1 MSPVPL
7 QNGEV
12 QYYASPVL
20 VKNNRYNAT
29 LTNQRLI
36 LEGNN
41 NREFRVAN
49 IVAAYPEMI
58 NGTEPGVKLIIATPT
73 GQKEMIWSF
82 PLDNI
87 FKKGEQ
93 DAWIT
98 AIQKTA
104 GDNPF
109 TEENNR
115 APITA
120 VAQTSTVQA
129 ANGNKSEE
137 NAVLN
142 LIRGENVIISTSG
155 VQIKHSFYTA
165 YLTNLRFILVNN
177 NGTIGR
183 EFAIAE
189 LKDAAE
195 LESETGNAEIALSVG
210 MQSGLKQMILTFPTR
225 NARDAWMQK
234 LQTKLPREQ
243 PQKMENANIAQRIG
257 TFTPA
262 TNERILI
269 STPNVKIKNRPM
281 ILHLTN
287 TRLIIDSANGI
298 MGEFAIGTLTRAIR
312 ISGDLGDPGISLS
325 INSAGGKKDMHM
337 LFLSM
342 NEREAWMDQLHT
354 LIPDTPAPVTAP
366 KYTVTQV
373 EPRNQFSAK
382 TLPCP
387 KCGSMNSSTDE
398 VCGMC
403 GTELHAPA
411 YHAPAKKEREPREPR
426 APREPRIHSEYNGN
440 IFGFIFHPKDA
451 FNYYAHE
458 GPKMAIIFCLLSG
471 LIWAAITSIF
481 LAFILPNIIQIDKTT
496 FPIFA
501 EMQGNA
507 AMFILL
513 LLIFWGLWFVGILV
527 HALIA
532 GIIGSI
538 SSKEARFGECMT
550 IVMRSSMAYGIC
562 GWIPVIG
569 LVAAG
574 IWTAIC
580 SMFGMRETQGMSPA
594 SAGVAAFLGLIIV
607 YVIIVIIGVI

>member
-1 MSPVPL
+1 MSPVAL
-7 QNGEV
+7 HDGEV

-29 LTNQRLI
+29 ITNQRLI
-36 LEGNN
+36 LEGNTS
-41 NREFRVAN
+41 REFRVAN
-49 IVAAYPEMI
+49 IVAAYPETI
-58 NGTEPGVKLIIATPT
+58 NGTEPGVKLILATPT
-73 GQKEMIWSF
+73 GQKEMLWSF
-82 PLDNI
+82 PLNDI

-104 GDNPF
+104 GDKTY
-109 TEENNR
+109 TEDDKKT
-115 APITA
+115 PVTA
-120 VAQTSTVQA
+120 VAQVSTAA
-129 ANGNKSEE
+129 ANGAKPEE

-177 NGTIGR
+177 NGSIGR

-189 LKDAAE
+189 IKDAAE
-195 LESETGNAEIALSVG
+195 LESETGNAEIAVSVG

-234 LQTKLPREQ
+234 LQTKLPHEQ
-243 PQKMENANIAQRIG
+243 PQKAEEAKITERIG

-269 STPNVKIKNRPM
+269 TTPNVKIKNRPM

-287 TRLIIDSANGI
+287 TRFIIDTPTGI
-298 MGEFAIGTLTRAIR
+298 MGEFAISALTRAIR
-312 ISGDLGDPGISLS
+312 ISGDVGDPGISLS
-325 INSAGGKKDMHM
+325 INSPAGKKDMHL

-342 NEREAWMDQLHT
+342 NEREAWMDQFHNI
-354 LIPDTPAPVTAP
+354 IPETPAPVATAP
-366 KYTVTQV
+366 KYTITQIEPKTQV
-373 EPRNQFSAK
+373 SPK

-387 KCGSMNSSTDE
+387 KCGSMNVQTDE
-398 VCGMC
+398 YCGMC
-403 GTELHAPA
+403 GAELHAPA
-411 YHAPAKKEREPREPR
+411 YKAPSRREREPRT
-426 APREPRIHSEYNGN
+426 PREPRMRSEYNYNGN
-440 IFGFIFHPKDA
+440 ITGFLFHPKDA

-471 LIWAAITSIF
+471 LIWAGLTSVF
-481 LAFILPNIIQIDKTT
+481 MAFVIPKIIGIDEAT
-496 FPIFA
+496 FPILA
-501 EMQGNA
+501 EMQNNGL
-507 AMFILL
+507 MFILL
-513 LLIFWGLWFVGILV
+513 LLIFWGMWFVGILV
-527 HALIA
+527 HALIS
-532 GIIGSI
+532 GIVGSI
-538 SSKEARFGECMT
+538 ASKEARFGECMT
-550 IVMRSSMAYGIC
+550 IVMRSSMAYALC

-574 IWTAIC
+574 IWTGIS

-594 SAGVAAFLGLIIV
+594 GAGVAAFLGLVIV
-607 YVIIVIIGVI
+607 YVIIIIIGVI